1 MKKQRIQV
9 TKSEQ
14 ILPNLS
20 IVYDYDEPLTTR
32 EEFLTILNNSLNT
45 KCEILIYKINPRD
58 KKIVYVYKHDN
69 ITDHFQGL
77 CLY

>member
-45 KCEILIYKINPRD
+45 KCEILIYKI
-58 KKIVYVYKHDN
+58 KE
-69 ITDHFQGL
+69 L
-77 CLY
+77 